1 MSGTTL
7 LSLRNLSVWYTV
19 NHPVLS
25 GFSLDLG
32 TNEVVGLIGLNGA
45 VLAAAALLPLGL
57 LKEPSGAVCARLKV
71 DGKVVCEITS
81 GTYRWQVGEDY
92 LEFCFEDGRALV
104 LASSCPDQTCVQ
116 SGEVYGAG
124 RAILC
129 LPNRAAVELA
139 GPDAADAV
147 V

>member
-1 MSGTTL
+1 MTEKQKKQAAAGIL
-7 LSLRNLSVWYTV
+7 LAVILA
-19 NHPVLS
+19 
-25 GFSLDLG
+25 
-32 TNEVVGLIGLNGA
+32 A
-45 VLAAAALLPLGL
+45 VLGCLWLLPG
-57 LKEPSGAVCARLKV
+57 PGGSAVQIV
-71 DGKVVCEITS
+71 QDGEVLYTFDLADM
-81 GTYRWQVGEDY
+81 EDQTFDVEY
-92 LEFCFEDGRALV
+92 EGRSNTIQIEGGRIRVLEAE
-104 LASSCPDQTCVQ
+104 CPDQTCVQ